1 MHSLHRLWATLITLS
16 LPIAYRKSDRGAG
29 FIEYGAI
36 IVFVAL
42 VAGVIMTSGL
52 ENRIVNGM
60 TSAIDRIFRSE

>member
-1 MHSLHRLWATLITLS
+1 MNSLHKMWVTLS
-16 LPIAYRKSDRGAG
+16 TLTIPKSDRRNDKGAG

-52 ENRIVNGM
+52 EGRILNGM
-60 TSAIDRIFRSE
+60 MSAIDRIFRA